1 LSVLIRL
8 ADQLR
13 LMVITDPVLLQG
25 RDPVHVCRAAVR
37 GGATIV
43 QVRWKDAPPRDT
55 LALVRALVAALP
67 VPVLVNDRVDVAL
80 AAGAAGAHLGQD
92 DVPLD
97 ALRPHVP
104 LGFFFGASVGSP
116 AEAERARG
124 WRADYWSVGPCY
136 ATANKPDAG
145 VPLGAAGFMSLA
157 GLAPGGLP
165 VIAIGGIT
173 AGNAADLARAGAAG
187 LAVIGAVLAAP
198 DPESATRA
206 IRDSFDAAR
215 TTDVPPR

>member
-1 LSVLIRL
+1 MRL

-25 RDPVHVCRAAVR
+25 RDPVDVCRAAVR
-37 GGATIV
+37 GGATMV
-43 QVRWKDAPPRDT
+43 QIRLKDASPRDM
-55 LALVRALVAALP
+55 LALTRALVAALP

-80 AAGAAGAHLGQD
+80 AADAAGAHLGQG

-104 LGFFFGASVGSP
+104 PGFVLGASVGSP

-124 WRADYWSVGPCY
+124 WRADYWSVGPSY

-145 VPLGAAGFMSLA
+145 VPLGAAGFAALA
-157 GLAPGGLP
+157 RLAPGGVP

-173 AGNAADLARAGAAG
+173 AGNAADLARAGAVG

-198 DPESATRA
+198 DPESAART
-206 IRDSFDAAR
+206 IRDRFDAAR
-215 TTDVPPR
+215 AADVPLR

>member
-1 LSVLIRL
+1 MGL

-25 RDPVHVCRAAVR
+25 RDPVHVCRAAVW
-37 GGATIV
+37 GGATMV
-43 QVRWKDAPPRDT
+43 QVRWKNASPRDT
-55 LALVRALVAALP
+55 LALARALVAALP

-104 LGFFFGASVGSP
+104 PGFVLGVSVGSP
-116 AEAERARG
+116 AEAARAGG
-124 WRADYWSVGPCY
+124 WHADYWSVGPAY

-145 VPLGAAGFMSLA
+145 VPLGAAGFMAL
-157 GLAPGGLP
+157 GRLAPGGVP
-165 VIAIGGIT
+165 VVAIGGIT
-173 AGNAADLARAGAAG
+173 AGNAADLARAGAIG
-187 LAVIGAVLAAP
+187 LAVIGAILAAP
-198 DPESATRA
+198 NPEAATRA
-206 IRDSFDAAR
+206 IRDSFDARAA
-215 TTDVPPR
+215 DGAPR

>member
-1 LSVLIRL
+1 MRL
-8 ADQLR
+8 VDQLR

-25 RDPVHVCRAAVR
+25 QDPVLVCRAAVR
-37 GGATIV
+37 GGATMV

-145 VPLGAAGFMSLA
+145 VPLGAAGFTSLA

-215 TTDVPPR
+215 ATDVPPR

>member
-1 LSVLIRL
+1 MGL

-13 LMVITDPVLLQG
+13 LVVITDPVLLQG

-37 GGATIV
+37 GGATMV
-43 QVRWKDAPPRDT
+43 QVRWKNAPPRDT
-55 LALVRALVAALP
+55 LALARALVAALP

-104 LGFFFGASVGSP
+104 PGFVLGVSVGSP
-116 AEAERARG
+116 AEAARARG
-124 WRADYWSVGPCY
+124 WHADYWSVGPAY

-145 VPLGAAGFMSLA
+145 VPLGAAGFTALA
-157 GLAPGGLP
+157 RLAPGGVP
-165 VIAIGGIT
+165 VVAIGGIT
-173 AGNAADLARAGAAG
+173 AGNAADLARAGAIG
-187 LAVIGAVLAAP
+187 LAVIGAILAAP
-198 DPESATRA
+198 DPEVATRA
-206 IRDSFDAAR
+206 IRDSFAASR
-215 TTDVPPR
+215 AADVAPR

>member
-1 LSVLIRL
+1 MRL

-13 LMVITDPVLLQG
+13 LMVITDPVLLQD

-37 GGATIV
+37 GGATMV
-43 QVRWKDAPPRDT
+43 QVRWKDAAPRDT
-55 LALVRALVAALP
+55 LALTRALVAALA

-104 LGFFFGASVGSP
+104 PGFVLGASVGSP
-116 AEAERARG
+116 AEAGRARG
-124 WRADYWSVGPCY
+124 WRADYWSVGPAY
-136 ATANKPDAG
+136 ATANKADAG
-145 VPLGAAGFMSLA
+145 VPLGPAGFAALA
-157 GLAPGGLP
+157 RLAPSGVP

-173 AGNAADLARAGAAG
+173 AGNAADLARVGAVG
-187 LAVIGAVLAAP
+187 LAVIGAVLATP

-206 IRDSFDAAR
+206 IRDRFDATRAA
-215 TTDVPPR
+215 DVTPR